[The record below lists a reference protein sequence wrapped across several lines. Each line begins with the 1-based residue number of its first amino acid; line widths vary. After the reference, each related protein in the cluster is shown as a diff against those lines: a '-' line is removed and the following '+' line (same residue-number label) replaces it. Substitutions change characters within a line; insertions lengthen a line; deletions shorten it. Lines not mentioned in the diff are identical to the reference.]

1 MDMKHVKYLALVLC
15 IGNLSP
21 VMAQTA
27 SKSLTVDNLV
37 AWQRISGQA
46 ISDNG
51 KWVAC
56 KMEPWEGD
64 AVVNLYDAQGKELAT
79 FPRADRFLFSA
90 SSDYLVVSQKPGK
103 MIVDSL
109 KIKKT
114 KKEKMPMD
122 ALVIYSLS
130 GGREVIDSL
139 KTFRLA
145 EKADWVAFQKG
156 RKDSTLYVQPLNANL
171 STRYE
176 APAVKAFNFAEKS
189 GMLYYITAGD
199 KAEEKPGLY
208 LLNTETGVKTLIK
221 EGDGVFKQVTFDED
235 GANLA
240 FLYCAQKDSCYKAMS
255 LWLSQQGAPATEVAA
270 RGNRAFPK
278 GWVISEHGKLQF
290 SKSASR
296 LFFGTSPEPRQKD
309 TLQLAENRPNVQV
322 WSWDEPVQ
330 YTVQDYNKEK
340 ELKRSYQ
347 AVYHINGGRICQL
360 ADEELSQILLGD
372 EGDAPLALLSTSRP
386 YSLSSMWEGRTR
398 SDYYT
403 VSLEDGSR
411 KLLASADYG
420 RYRLS
425 PQGKYAYW
433 YAETDSCWY
442 TLSMADGKKNQLTS
456 PASFLAW
463 DEENDVPDYPN
474 AHGTAGWT
482 ERDESL
488 LI

>member
-37 AWQRISGQA
+37 AWQRISGQS

-114 KKEKMPMD
+114 KKDKLPMD
-122 ALVIYSLS
+122 ALVIYSLL
-130 GGREVIDSL
+130 GDREVIDSL
-139 KTFRLA
+139 KTFKLA
-145 EKADWVAFQKG
+145 EKVDWVAFQKG

-221 EGDGVFKQVTFDED
+221 EGDGV
-235 GANLA
+235 
-240 FLYCAQKDSCYKAMS
+240 
-255 LWLSQQGAPATEVAA
+255 
-270 RGNRAFPK
+270 
-278 GWVISEHGKLQF
+278 
-290 SKSASR
+290 
-296 LFFGTSPEPRQKD
+296 
-309 TLQLAENRPNVQV
+309 
-322 WSWDEPVQ
+322 
-330 YTVQDYNKEK
+330 
-340 ELKRSYQ
+340 
-347 AVYHINGGRICQL
+347 
-360 ADEELSQILLGD
+360 
-372 EGDAPLALLSTSRP
+372 
-386 YSLSSMWEGRTR
+386 
-398 SDYYT
+398 
-403 VSLEDGSR
+403 
-411 KLLASADYG
+411 
-420 RYRLS
+420 
-425 PQGKYAYW
+425 
-433 YAETDSCWY
+433 
-442 TLSMADGKKNQLTS
+442 
-456 PASFLAW
+456 
-463 DEENDVPDYPN
+463 
-474 AHGTAGWT
+474 
-482 ERDESL
+482 
-488 LI
+488 